1 MAAKAISEAKG
12 KQLLSKFLGSN
23 IAPVHLATYNSSSSW
38 EQLVS
43 ANPWLLTQ
51 KLVAKPDQLIKRR
64 GKLGLI
70 KVNADLAEV
79 KKWIEERCDKE
90 IQVGKS
96 SGRLTNF
103 IIEPFV
109 PHNQQDEYYICIYSH
124 REGETI
130 LFHHEG
136 GVDVG
141 DVDAKALKINV
152 PIDDQLKLS
161 DVTTKLLINVANQKR
176 KE

>member
-1 MAAKAISEAKG
+1 MAAKAIREAKG
-12 KQLLSKFLGSN
+12 KQLLGKFLGAN
-23 IAPVHLATYNSSSSW
+23 IAPIHLATYTPGSSW
-38 EQLVS
+38 EQLT
-43 ANPWLLTQ
+43 NTHPWLLTQ
-51 KLVAKPDQLIKRR
+51 KLVVKPDQLIKRR

-79 KKWIEERCDKE
+79 RRWVEERCDKE

-96 SGRLTNF
+96 TGRINNF

-109 PHNQQDEYYICIYSH
+109 PHNQQDEYYVCVYSH

-141 DVDAKALKINV
+141 DVDAKAIKLNV
-152 PIDDQLKLS
+152 SIDDQLKLS